1 MSTKINRVQI
11 SSFEKFNR
19 RTCHIS
25 APANVKKEKL
35 THCEKFYKTTSET
48 TWKLN
53 NFISFFSA
61 HV

>member
-1 MSTKINRVQI
+1 MSTKINRVQL
-11 SSFEKFNR
+11 SSFQKFNR

-35 THCEKFYKTTSET
+35 THCEKFYKTSET

-53 NFISFFSA
+53 NFIFFSA